1 MLRPDIKEMLTGFQN
16 RMKFIDIVRSI
27 SVSNCPDDI
36 REMFKGDFDTL
47 NNLTVAVL
55 LYIKE
60 RTLSDVQTCTL
71 KDIEGFLDSII
82 QIVPE
87 TYEVDTNKLAYYIVV
102 NVLQNNGKMIEYNTF
117 FADEEV
123 FKSMPV
129 RLINEEKGSYYLT
142 DDVFDFLYRSMEI
155 ESELDYSVTR
165 FKMQEY
171 MKRKNY
177 SKALTQ
183 SRELVAR
190 LRNMGHSLD
199 DFLLRCRENITKIT
213 VDEYER
219 IVGQFRTL
227 MVDEQ
232 RELQEIHKTALRE
245 AEAIKNALESGAD
258 TEEARKNLRELNE
271 MNEEQRIAFA
281 LLLEYGVFSVIA
293 KGLASTRCLDSITE
307 EGQSFLDSIKQYARN
322 GSTTVAAKK
331 SGKNINSM
339 ILNIWELCVNRA
351 LRMSKAPDRS
361 IFYVQ
366 ERKLD
371 DELKAEIISDQE
383 KKKVHRVAKFEE
395 FVSSIEAGD
404 SAEMLVRKALN
415 IGE

>member
-219 IVGQFRTL
+219 IVANVSETRGFAAALGNRMNAVNEETGR
-227 MVDEQ
+227 VA
-232 RELQEIHKTALRE
+232 QEIEGQNTLITRIDHEKKS
-245 AEAIKNALESGAD
+245 KNYYVASEKRDRVKAD
-258 TEEARKNLRELNE
+258 MEEAL
-271 MNEEQRIAFA
+271 A
-281 LLLEYGVFSVIA
+281 LLE
-293 KGLASTRCLDSITE
+293 
-307 EGQSFLDSIKQYARN
+307 Q
-322 GSTTVAAKK
+322 
-331 SGKNINSM
+331 
-339 ILNIWELCVNRA
+339 
-351 LRMSKAPDRS
+351 SKATLEAKRHEEDILQS
-361 IFYVQ
+361 A
-366 ERKLD
+366 KLYRQIQT
-371 DELKAEIISDQE
+371 A
-383 KKKVHRVAKFEE
+383 
-395 FVSSIEAGD
+395 D
-404 SAEMLVRKALN
+404 SF
-415 IGE
+415 